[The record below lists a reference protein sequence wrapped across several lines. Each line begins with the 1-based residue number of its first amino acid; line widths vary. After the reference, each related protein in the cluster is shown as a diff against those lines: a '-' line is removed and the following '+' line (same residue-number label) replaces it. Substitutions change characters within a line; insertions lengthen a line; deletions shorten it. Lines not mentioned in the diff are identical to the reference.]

1 MQKQTGY
8 VLIGIG
14 VASILAGIYAAVRS
28 GEIMDAISGVFIGA
42 ALIGVVLM
50 ERNKKDKND

>member
-14 VASILAGIYAAVRS
+14 IASILAGIYAAVRN
-28 GEIMDAISGVFIGA
+28 GELIDATSGVFIGV
-42 ALIGVVLM
+42 ALIGVVLI
-50 ERNKKDKND
+50 ERNKKDKTE